1 MKLFKINLKPKKFT
15 LFTFLLMLI
24 LLISM
29 VVISGCENKKP
40 GQDKVPEDKQVQQNT
55 EETITAVENFSLQYL
70 TLLQQVPL
78 DIDGDEQAE
87 KIELY
92 TSAQRGTDGKMMWDD
107 GQRWVLL
114 VRDNGKDF
122 PLFDGYVQLG
132 NLQFWAYTSGAKGDF
147 EICTV
152 QPGSANFIVTRYNFV
167 KEKQYFTKKVIY
179 NPDNVNM
186 MYSAAFQN

>member
-1 MKLFKINLKPKKFT
+1 
-15 LFTFLLMLI
+15 MLI
-24 LLISM
+24 LLISL
-29 VVISGCENKKP
+29 VLIAGCGDKKL
-40 GQDKVPEDKQVQQNT
+40 GEDKVPQDKQVQEDKQVQKDP
-55 EETITAVENFSLQYL
+55 EETIKATENFSLEYL
-70 TLLQQVPL
+70 TLLQQAPL

-92 TSAQRGTDGKMMWDD
+92 TSAQRGKDGKMMWDD

-114 VRDNGKDF
+114 VRDSGKDF

-132 NLQFWAYTSGAKGDF
+132 NLQFWAYTSGEKGDF

-167 KEKQYFTKKVIY
+167 KEQQHFTKKVIY

-186 MYSAAFQN
+186 MYSAVSPN